1 MMIQPRMWVMY
12 TWATA
17 DVHLGFESPSS
28 LAPVVE
34 DASSEDDDDGDDD
47 DEDKVSVMWDG
58 GREVDDAATN
68 HKNYV
73 KQQTTTIPIQHT
85 AL

>member
-1 MMIQPRMWVMY
+1 MLNLISHLPIWSYVEHQSLMMMQQFID
-12 TWATA
+12 A
-17 DVHLGFESPSS
+17 D
-28 LAPVVE
+28 
-34 DASSEDDDDGDDD
+34 DDDDDGDDD